1 MHGSVLTLPGWVPL
15 ALGVV
20 ERVGGM
26 RVSVG
31 PRLAANTIGEV
42 VACASNCYIHND
54 VELSVER
61 SGVWLTNPWVVVSL
75 REVAA
80 LPETLLSKVD
90 FEDLFIP
97 VIDVSVETILI
108 PVEAVCVEV
117 VRKRLG
123 VSVDF
128 VSERE
133 PVLVPAWAPMESRA
147 EAVVASFATI

>member
-1 MHGSVLTLPGWVPL
+1 
-15 ALGVV
+15 
-20 ERVGGM
+20 M

-54 VELSVER
+54 EELSVER
-61 SGVWLTNPWVVVSL
+61 SGVGLANPWVVVSL

-80 LPETLLSKVD
+80 LPEALLSEVD

-133 PVLVPAWAPMESRA
+133 PVLVPAWTPMESRA